1 MLVAI
6 HRLGRS
12 CYFGF
17 SDYVRPQKANGRGT
31 IALFLNVERSVF
43 EGYPEASAKF
53 IEASIGWL
61 DLFSKGPV
69 TKATAIGEGQAAAH
83 FAKGPVS
90 RKKASVGYKND
101 RLCCGR
107 ERVSMFDT
115 IAAQTFQS
123 CSHYHP
129 PASSGK

>member
-31 IALFLNVERSVF
+31 IALCLNVERSVF
-43 EGYPEASAKF
+43 EGYPEASADF

-61 DLFSKGPV
+61 DLIFQGSC
-69 TKATAIGEGQAAAH
+69 
-83 FAKGPVS
+83 
-90 RKKASVGYKND
+90 YKSNGN
-101 RLCCGR
+101 R
-107 ERVSMFDT
+107 
-115 IAAQTFQS
+115 
-123 CSHYHP
+123 
-129 PASSGK
+129 